1 MRKLYLIGDCQ
12 STRIYENHI
21 DGDFIVWGKGGM
33 SAWNFNPKR
42 FTQQNLKSSSPDSP
56 RFNRKKTNWREIQDD
71 SVIMFWFGY
80 IDVKYLLPKYN
91 NADECAKKYIGAIM
105 ENFPNS
111 KKIILEPHPQF
122 LENMILSWEDVEEYS
137 YADRMIQNDLFS
149 AALFHYAGLHGLEVI
164 TQKQILECIGVDQ
177 LTIRHAN
184 SNHIHVVDGLKEE
197 YTKKIYDMLIKYN
210 TKQDSQSAIIDSG
223 GLNA

>member
-1 MRKLYLIGDCQ
+1 
-12 STRIYENHI
+12 
-21 DGDFIVWGKGGM
+21 M
-33 SAWNFNPKR
+33 SAWNFDPKR

-56 RFNRKKTNWREIQDD
+56 KFNRKKTNWREIQDD

-91 NADECAKKYIGAIM
+91 NADECAKKYIGTIM